1 MPRKIKPPNKAE
13 QAQSA
18 KEYSKELKEYKAQVK
33 AFERSK
39 KLAQRQA
46 DKEIKEIIKA
56 AKKTGLYSPK
66 GETLTPYRRRRARE
80 IKASFAE
87 YINPEKHFF
96 LPANKQARKRI
107 LERASQLQMQTSR
120 TGIFFPKDTYKT
132 AQLRENKKTGEYG
145 IIRKGKVK
153 KGPNAGKEYTD
164 FTPLPSIDEYDYQKQ
179 RLRDMAEELG
189 PLQHGEA
196 FAFEIVEVGHEGYSH
211 RTFNG
216 GDTENAINKLLEYI
230 NTYEK
235 HTAAMVHFMR
245 HIRVVKTA
253 PKTWWEMHPPTAP
266 RKRGRIRR
274 SRNQKDTRASK
285 G

>member
-1 MPRKIKPPNKAE
+1 MPDKNKRPTKAD

-18 KEYSKELKEYKAQVK
+18 REYSQELKQYRADLREYNRQKNLAKKKADTELKNV
-33 AFERSK
+33 
-39 KLAQRQA
+39 
-46 DKEIKEIIKA
+46 IKA

-66 GETLTPYRRRRARE
+66 DMKLTPYRRMRARQ
-80 IKASFAE
+80 IRDNFGE

-96 LPANKQARKRI
+96 LPANKAARKRI
-107 LERASQLQMQTSR
+107 LERASQLQIQTSR
-120 TGIFFPKDTYKT
+120 TGIFFPRDNYKV
-132 AQLRENKKTGEYG
+132 AKLKENKKTGEYG

-164 FTPLPSIDEYDYQKQ
+164 FTPLPSIDELDYQRT

-189 PLQHGEA
+189 PLQKGEA
-196 FAFEIVEVGHEGYSH
+196 FAFEIIEVGHEGYSH

-216 GDTENAINKLLEYI
+216 GDTEKAIDALLAYV

-235 HTAAMVHFMR
+235 HTASMVHFMR
-245 HIRVVKTA
+245 HIRVVKTK
-253 PKTWWEMHPPTAP
+253 PKEWWSIHPPVEP
-266 RKRGRIRR
+266 KKRGRIRKST
-274 SRNQKDTRASK
+274 SRFDTRGSK